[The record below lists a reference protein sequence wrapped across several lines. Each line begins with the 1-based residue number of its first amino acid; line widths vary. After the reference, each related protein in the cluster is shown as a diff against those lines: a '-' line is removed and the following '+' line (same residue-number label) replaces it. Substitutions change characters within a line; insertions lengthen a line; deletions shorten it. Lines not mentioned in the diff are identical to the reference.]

1 MAMDYIDLPNIIEA
15 RRKPLTRKEYEEYL
29 NEIGTPT
36 DELKSVGGRVPDTA
50 KYGRWLRRN
59 DPVAFNVGY
68 EDERRNR
75 R

>member
-1 MAMDYIDLPNIIEA
+1 M
-15 RRKPLTRKEYEEYL
+15 TRKEYEEYL
-29 NEIGTPT
+29 NELGIPSH
-36 DELKSVGGRVPDTA
+36 DLKSAGGRIPDTA

-68 EDERRNR
+68 EEERRNR